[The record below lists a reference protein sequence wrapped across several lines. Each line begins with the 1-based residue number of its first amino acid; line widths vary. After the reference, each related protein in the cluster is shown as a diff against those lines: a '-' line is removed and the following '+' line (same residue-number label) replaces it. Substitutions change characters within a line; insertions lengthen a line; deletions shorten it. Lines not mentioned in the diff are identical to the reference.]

1 MKCSLCRGRCC
12 LMLILPHLLTSNWAT
27 PGSETELVVAA
38 MHPTDGNGMQSGN
51 VGQAFFNSRRPLM
64 DIGRGSKH
72 LLLSRRAWRINVP
85 FAPVSGWLFLALSF
99 GYPIRIAAAH
109 PSALMLLS
117 RVPSLC
123 CAKGAF
129 CLGAMTRYCVVHSE
143 WILWGAA
150 TNHPNDFSRSGR
162 N

>member
-1 MKCSLCRGRCC
+1 VKCSLCRGRCC

-72 LLLSRRAWRINVP
+72 LLS
-85 FAPVSGWLFLALSF
+85 
-99 GYPIRIAAAH
+99 
-109 PSALMLLS
+109 
-117 RVPSLC
+117 PSLANQC
-123 CAKGAF
+123 AF
-129 CLGAMTRYCVVHSE
+129 CPGIWLAVLGFE
-143 WILWGAA
+143 FWL
-150 TNHPNDFSRSGR
+150 PNQDRSCSSVRSHVAQPRPISLLCQRRFLSWRHDEVLRCAQRMDFMRCSH
-162 N
+162 